1 MFNLLASDCFSK
13 FSVTPEYKQW
23 KRQTTKRKNTFL
35 SVFGVADGGDPTP
48 PPLPHLPED
57 STPPASGKGGEI
69 VYVDKSMCLAL
80 MQDIVGCVAFRNF
93 LESSL
98 APCLRQFDCWA
109 EMELFRIT
117 VTENPLGCHTLARN
131 IYFKYPMLFSF
142 LFLFPPSGGMTLTR
156 EHCCRGLTEYT
167 RDQSKGHDNMFL
179 CKSLCL
185 MRGRGFESHRA
196 SLFFKLFFI
205 IIILILIRYI
215 ESGADLDVSLNVHLQ
230 GYLREKITLSMFD
243 ATLFIH
249 AQSELLDTLKES
261 YMKFTLSEEYPSLFI
276 PFHLSFFPPSPLRL

>member
-13 FSVTPEYKQW
+13 FSVTSEYKQW

-35 SVFGVADGGDPTP
+35 SVFGVADGGDPAPLPLSRT
-48 PPLPHLPED
+48 PPLPED
-57 STPPASGKGGEI
+57 IVPPASGKGGEI
-69 VYVDKSMCLAL
+69 VYVDKGMCMAL

-142 LFLFPPSGGMTLTR
+142 LFLF
-156 EHCCRGLTEYT
+156 
-167 RDQSKGHDNMFL
+167 
-179 CKSLCL
+179 
-185 MRGRGFESHRA
+185 
-196 SLFFKLFFI
+196 
-205 IIILILIRYI
+205 
-215 ESGADLDVSLNVHLQ
+215 V
-230 GYLREKITLSMFD
+230 
-243 ATLFIH
+243 
-249 AQSELLDTLKES
+249 
-261 YMKFTLSEEYPSLFI
+261 
-276 PFHLSFFPPSPLRL
+276 SPLAG